1 MAGSLKQWQNSV
13 IRNGIMRY
21 RENLQNYYIQN
32 KSVVE
37 TASGTA
43 FSLLSPPLGSPAA
56 RRRVRRIMDDMTVAT
71 NGGNSSPTMKWVGR
85 TPHFVTIAVTY
96 RCQCDCAH
104 CSAYIYR
111 RQVEQAHSQLST
123 AEMKSVIQDALAL
136 GSTCIILTGGEP
148 LLMKN
153 IRELIE
159 VVPRSEG
166 IVTIFTNGEC
176 LSKPLVRELKD
187 AGLFGVF
194 VSLDYPDAERH
205 DTNRKRPGLFEK
217 AVSGIRLCQE
227 AGIVTGIST
236 FATRQKIASGELDT
250 MMEQARNLG
259 VLELFVF
266 DLIATGRLKD
276 QKENML
282 GPSQVSALREFRN
295 RYNLKSS
302 YPRIIHQTMFTSM
315 THPCA
320 AEGCPGGTA
329 QMHLRGN
336 GDVTPCDFTPLSFG
350 NIRQRSLREIW
361 FDMCTSDIYSKPS
374 AGCRLADPAFQDR
387 LMRSGAAVG

>member
-217 AVSGIRLCQE
+217 AVSGIRLC
-227 AGIVTGIST
+227 
-236 FATRQKIASGELDT
+236 
-250 MMEQARNLG
+250 
-259 VLELFVF
+259 
-266 DLIATGRLKD
+266 
-276 QKENML
+276 
-282 GPSQVSALREFRN
+282 
-295 RYNLKSS
+295 
-302 YPRIIHQTMFTSM
+302 
-315 THPCA
+315 
-320 AEGCPGGTA
+320 
-329 QMHLRGN
+329 
-336 GDVTPCDFTPLSFG
+336 
-350 NIRQRSLREIW
+350 
-361 FDMCTSDIYSKPS
+361 
-374 AGCRLADPAFQDR
+374 
-387 LMRSGAAVG
+387 